1 MNGKVIKLEGISKS
15 FNNISI
21 LKDINMEIEPGKIYA
36 LLGKN
41 GAGKTTIV
49 KILAGVY
56 HPDSG
61 SIYHGDEKLNIKTPK
76 DARALGWGFVL
87 QDLGLFDNLT
97 IAENI
102 YFNNFPDEK
111 AGVIN
116 KKSIIKKARKLCDSV
131 GLNSLD
137 VRMKVGNLGMGQKH
151 LVAFLRLIALKPKA
165 MVIDEIS
172 SALTHEE
179 INQIFKFL
187 KAFKQS
193 GCPILYV
200 THNLSDVHTIVDNI
214 IVIRDGEVIIND
226 RIENVQDNE
235 LLRSV
240 VGKDHKKRY
249 PKLIGAKGDE
259 ILRADKISIP
269 GVLDDISFVLKRGEV
284 LGIAGLV
291 GSGRTALAKVLFGLM
306 PNYHGD
312 IYYNRRKL
320 RLRSPKAAVRR
331 GICLLPDDRVR
342 DGIFNVSDL
351 RLNIT
356 IAHLNAIENPHIS
369 FLIDPKQ
376 EKKIVTQYLQ
386 RLGVHYF
393 SLDQQMRYLSSGNQQ
408 KVMIARWL
416 LTNADVFIM
425 DEPTKELDVASKV
438 EVYNLINEIIRE
450 NKAVIFISSDFTEI
464 VGMSDR
470 IIVLASGR
478 IVLETEKTN
487 ATNDLI
493 LKSALKEA
501 T

>member
-1 MNGKVIKLEGISKS
+1 MNGKAIKLREISKS

-21 LKDINMEIEPGKIYA
+21 LKGINMDIEPGKISA

-61 SIYHGDEKLNIKTPK
+61 SIYCGDEKVIIRTPK

-111 AGVIN
+111 AGVLNKASIN
-116 KKSIIKKARKLCDSV
+116 KNAKLLCESM
-131 GLNSLD
+131 GLGDLD
-137 VRMKVGNLGMGQKH
+137 VRAKVGNLGMGQKH

-165 MVIDEIS
+165 MIIDEIS

-179 INQIFKFL
+179 TSMIFSFL
-187 KAFKQS
+187 KEFKRC

-200 THNLSDVHTIVDNI
+200 THNLSDVHALVDNI
-214 IVIRDGEVIIND
+214 IIIRDGEVIIND
-226 RIENVQDNE
+226 RIENVKDNE

-240 VGKDHKKRY
+240 VGQENRKRY
-249 PKLIGAKGDE
+249 PKLIGVKGEE
-259 ILRADKISIP
+259 ILRADNISIP
-269 GVLDDISFVLKRGEV
+269 GTLHDISFVLRRGEV
-284 LGIAGLV
+284 LGITGLV
-291 GSGRTALAKVLFGLM
+291 GSGRTALAKVLSGLM

-312 IYYNRRKL
+312 IYYNRRRI
-320 RLRSPKAAVRR
+320 RLRSPKTAVKK
-331 GICLLPDDRVR
+331 GICMLPDDRVKE
-342 DGIFNVSDL
+342 GIFNVSDL

-356 IAHLNAIENPHIS
+356 IAHLNAIESPHIK
-369 FLIDPKQ
+369 FVIDPGQ
-376 EKKIVTQYLQ
+376 EKKIVTQYLE
-386 RLGVHYF
+386 RLGVNYF

-408 KVMIARWL
+408 KVVIARWL
-416 LTNADVFIM
+416 LANANVFIM

-438 EVYNLINEIIRE
+438 EVYNLINELIRE
-450 NKAVIFISSDFTEI
+450 NRAVIFISSDFTEI

-478 IVLETEKTN
+478 VVLETDK
-487 ATNDLI
+487 ATNDMI
-493 LKSALKEA
+493 LKSAMKEA
-501 T
+501 P